1 MPRGSPRATPLALR
15 SRAGLGARYQLA
27 QGGRPGRRRWRF
39 ALVRGWARV
48 TSSPRAVRP
57 GRRRWRFAL
66 VRGWARV
73 TSSPRAV
80 AQGDAVGASLSCG
93 VGRALPARPGR
104 SPRATPLALRS
115 RAGLGARYQLAQ
127 GGRPGRR
134 RWRFALVRGWAR
146 VTSSPRAVAQGDA
159 VGASLS
165 CGVGRALPARPGRSP
180 RATPLALRSRAG
192 LGARYQVAQ
201 GGRPGRRRWRSPVAQ
216 GDAVGASLSCGVGR
230 ALPGRPGRSPRA
242 TPLALRSRAG
252 LGVRYQVAQGGRPG
266 RRRWRSPV
274 AQGVRCWRFAL
285 VRGWACVTRSP
296 RAVNLGDAV
305 GASLSCG
312 VGRALPGRPGRV
324 AQGDA
329 VGASL
334 S

>member
-27 QGGRPGRRRWRF
+27 QGG
-39 ALVRGWARV
+39 
-48 TSSPRAVRP
+48 RP

-165 CGVGRALPARPGRSP
+165 CGVGRALPARSQ
-180 RATPLALRSRAG
+180 
-192 LGARYQVAQ
+192 ARYQVAQ
-201 GGRPGRRRWRSPVAQ
+201 RSRGRPGRRRWRFALVRGWARVTRSPRAVAQ

-266 RRRWRSPV
+266 RRRWR
-274 AQGVRCWRFAL
+274 FAL
-285 VRGWACVTRSP
+285 VAGLRPAFRVAGGNLGDAYAMVAGGRPGRSP
-296 RAVNLGDAV
+296 RATPLALRSRS
-305 GASLSCG
+305 GASSR
-312 VGRALPGRPGRV
+312 VSGR
-324 AQGDA
+324 QGA
-329 VGASL
+329 TWGTRSL
-334 S
+334 W